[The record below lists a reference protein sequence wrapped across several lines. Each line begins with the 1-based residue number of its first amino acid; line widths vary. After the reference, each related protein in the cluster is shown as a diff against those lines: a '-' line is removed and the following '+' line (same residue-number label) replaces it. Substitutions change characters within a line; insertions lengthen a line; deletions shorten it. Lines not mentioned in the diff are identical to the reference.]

1 MNKIKP
7 IRIRAAFAKA
17 TARFFLN
24 GLGINQFPI
33 NAIKIVQKLAQLYY
47 FSDDTEEG
55 FTTYHPA
62 EGYKVYINIY
72 LPDGRINWTYT
83 HELAHIV
90 LKHFQTYD
98 CNSLNDQELS
108 ILDREANIFVREFL
122 MPEKLVRMY
131 AIPPV
136 SVPALGNLKEKF
148 DVSWEAMINRL
159 DELGIQNKA
168 MTHKMLA
175 EWRQSKTLE
184 ISNPKYDDFMKAIRE
199 MLDFVDNFK
208 W

>member
-1 MNKIKP
+1 MNKVKP
-7 IRIRAAFAKA
+7 VRVRAAFAKA
-17 TARFFLN
+17 TARFFLHE
-24 GLGINQFPI
+24 LGITQFPI
-33 NAIKIVQKLAQLYY
+33 NARKIVQKLARLYY

-55 FTTYHPA
+55 FTTYQPA
-62 EGYKVYINIY
+62 EGYKVYINIC

-136 SVPALGNLKEKF
+136 SVPAIGSLKEKF

-168 MTHKMLA
+168 LTQKMLA
-175 EWRQSKTLE
+175 EWRHCKPLE
-184 ISNPKYDDFMKAIRE
+184 TVNPKWEDFMKAIGE
-199 MLDFVDNFK
+199 MLDFVDNFR